1 LASYGVAEITQS
13 EGLTDVE
20 LHGKINLDDLREE
33 LIEIRDAINPIITE
47 VPADGALS
55 LQRLVLSLT
64 VSRQG
69 RILFLMSGSVEASI
83 TLTFSRPKGSSN
95 SP

>member
-1 LASYGVAEITQS
+1 MATYGVAEITQS

-20 LHGKINLDDLREE
+20 LHGKVALDDLREE

>member
-1 LASYGVAEITQS
+1 MATYGVAEITQS

-20 LHGKINLDDLREE
+20 LHGKVNLDDLREE

-47 VPADGALS
+47 VPADEALS
-55 LQRLVLSLT
+55 LQRLVPSLT

-69 RILFLMSGSVEASI
+69 RILFLMSGSVEAAI
-83 TLTFSRPKGSSN
+83 TLTFTRPESPSN
-95 SP
+95 SS

>member
-1 LASYGVAEITQS
+1 MATYGVAEISQS

-20 LHGKINLDDLREE
+20 LHGRVDLDELRDQ

-55 LQRLVLSLT
+55 LESLVLSLT
-64 VSRQG
+64 VG
-69 RILFLMSGSVEASI
+69 YEGKILFLMSGSVQASI
-83 TLTFSRPKGSSN
+83 TLTFTRPESPSN
-95 SP
+95 SS

>member
-1 LASYGVAEITQS
+1 MATYGVAEITQS

-20 LHGKINLDDLREE
+20 LHGKVNLDDLREE

-55 LQRLVLSLT
+55 LQSLVLSLT